1 MRRAARTDRNHAEI
15 RDCLRKMGVKVFDTS
30 RLGGG
35 FPDLVACHRGRV
47 YLFEVKMPGC
57 KLTPDEVEFHR
68 EYDGY
73 VSIVYSVED
82 ALIELGLMA

>member
-15 RDCLRKMGVKVFDTS
+15 RDCLRNMGVRVFDTA
-30 RLGGG
+30 RIGGG
-35 FPDLVACHRGRV
+35 FPDLVACHGGRV

-57 KLTPDEVEFHR
+57 GLTEAEKEFHQV
-68 EYDGY
+68 YDGY

-82 ALIELGLMA
+82 ALIELGLMT